1 MALENPLTSKNDF
14 YFASINALPSKQI
27 MGKLQAYQLQA
38 SSENYLLDLFFHRSS
53 LHSSQTTREVGGV
66 GSLRLH

>member
-38 SSENYLLDLFFHRSS
+38 SSVFIKKFSHLIYKR
-53 LHSSQTTREVGGV
+53 R
-66 GSLRLH
+66 